1 MAGGNCIKD
10 IILWKKIKDLFV
22 AKTDSLEA
30 NAIIM
35 NDAKIVTADDAQ
47 TDVEESGPNL
57 SGLIRQHLA
66 PVLRAD
72 GFTGSG
78 RSFRKN
84 HTDWLFVLTLET
96 SRAGNA
102 FALHVGIQPKFA
114 PDTLGKPVDPKKLK
128 VQLCEFRRRIS
139 STAKD
144 QWWDFEATEESMI
157 TALQAAASVYVEH
170 MRPLVHAI
178 CAEPSIFAE
187 ISVEKFNVQAMG
199 FEGFA
204 SDEGRLALATAR
216 YLVLKKQHEKARTF
230 AEHGLRHVG
239 ISVGLQRDF
248 EELLNCLE
256 QAKLDDINDAS

>member
-1 MAGGNCIKD
+1 M
-10 IILWKKIKDLFV
+10 WKKIKDLFA

-30 NAIIM
+30 NASEL
-35 NDAKIVTADDAQ
+35 NAVKQSATADAQ
-47 TDVEESGPNL
+47 VEVEESGPNL

-84 HTDWLFVLTLET
+84 HADWLVVLTLET

-114 PDTLGKPVDPKKLK
+114 PDTLGKAVDPKKLK

-139 STAKD
+139 STSKD
-144 QWWDFEATEESMI
+144 QWWEFEATEDSMAS
-157 TALQAAASVYVEH
+157 ALQASAAVYVEH

-178 CAEPSIFAE
+178 CAEPSIFAQ
-187 ISVEKFNVQAMG
+187 ISVEEFSMQTMG

-216 YLVLKKQHEKARTF
+216 YLVLKEQTEKARAF

-248 EELLNCLE
+248 EDLLQNLAPPKLE
-256 QAKLDDINDAS
+256 GIERLV

>member
-1 MAGGNCIKD
+1 M
-10 IILWKKIKDLFV
+10 WKKIKDLFA

-30 NAIIM
+30 NASEL
-35 NDAKIVTADDAQ
+35 NEAKLSATADEQVEA
-47 TDVEESGPNL
+47 EESGPNL

-84 HTDWLFVLTLET
+84 HTDWLLVLTLET

-139 STAKD
+139 STSKD
-144 QWWDFEATEESMI
+144 QWWEFEATEESMVN
-157 TALQAAASVYVEH
+157 ALQASAAVYVEH

-178 CAEPSIFAE
+178 CAEPSIFAQ
-187 ISVEKFNVQAMG
+187 ISVEEFSVQAMG

-216 YLVLKKQHEKARTF
+216 YLVLKEQTEKARAF

-248 EELLNCLE
+248 EELLQNLAQPKIE
-256 QAKLDDINDAS
+256 DVEHLA

>member
-1 MAGGNCIKD
+1 M
-10 IILWKKIKDLFV
+10 WKKIKDLFA

-30 NAIIM
+30 NASEI
-35 NDAKIVTADDAQ
+35 NQSSAVVSLAA
-47 TDVEESGPNL
+47 EEEAEDSGPNL
-57 SGLIRQHLA
+57 STLIRTHLA

-84 HTDWLFVLTLET
+84 HTDWLFVLSLET

-114 PDTLGKPVDPKKLK
+114 PDTLGKPVDAKKLK

-139 STAKD
+139 STTKD
-144 QWWDFEATEESMI
+144 QWWEFEANEESMT
-157 TALQAAASVYVEH
+157 TALQAAAKVYVEY
-170 MRPLVHAI
+170 MRPLVHAV
-178 CAEPSIFAE
+178 CGEPSVFAQ
-187 ISVEKFNVQAMG
+187 ISLQDFSVKAMG

-204 SDEGRLALATAR
+204 TDEGRLALATAR
-216 YLVLKKQHEKARTF
+216 YLVLHGEPEKARAF
-230 AEHGLRHVG
+230 ANHGLQHVG

-248 EELLNCLE
+248 EDLLQLLDQKPGHDSME
-256 QAKLDDINDAS
+256 Q